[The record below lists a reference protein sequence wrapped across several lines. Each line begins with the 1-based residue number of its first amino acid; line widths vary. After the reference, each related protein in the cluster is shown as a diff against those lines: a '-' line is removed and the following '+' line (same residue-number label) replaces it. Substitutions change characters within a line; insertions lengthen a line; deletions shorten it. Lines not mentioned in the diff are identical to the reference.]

1 MFINFTKVTLALLIT
16 SLSSSYVTAVP
27 LLNSRSLNSH
37 LFIRSTDSESD
48 HHQIPTQHL
57 IPRGRTNRPLL
68 HPQSIPPPPPP
79 PQAPL
84 ANNPRRIVPLSR
96 QDTIASTTS
105 TLVDSSPA
113 SSKKSKDAQAMNQR
127 LLLGAQAQTQDTA
140 ASNNRLQRQNTFDS
154 TTSTLVEPKKQRN
167 MFGLSKGESKS
178 IDEEKPKSS
187 GGSAGNVGSS
197 TAKGKTPAKPGK
209 VLWSGGPRSGRP
221 VDGSRY

>member
-37 LFIRSTDSESD
+37 LSIRSTDSESD

-84 ANNPRRIVPLSR
+84 ANNPHRIIPLSR

-105 TLVDSSPA
+105 TLVDSSSS

-127 LLLGAQAQTQDTA
+127 LLFGAQSQSQDTA
-140 ASNNRLQRQNTFDS
+140 GSVSNNRLQRQNTFDS
-154 TTSTLVEPKKQRN
+154 TTSTLVESKKQRN
-167 MFGLSKGESKS
+167 IFGLSKGKS
-178 IDEEKPKSS
+178 IDEEEPKS
-187 GGSAGNVGSS
+187 GGSGSGGSVGNVGSS
-197 TAKGKTPAKPGK
+197 KAKGKTPAKNPGNAE
-209 VLWSGGPRSGRP
+209 VSGAANTH
-221 VDGSRY
+221 VEL